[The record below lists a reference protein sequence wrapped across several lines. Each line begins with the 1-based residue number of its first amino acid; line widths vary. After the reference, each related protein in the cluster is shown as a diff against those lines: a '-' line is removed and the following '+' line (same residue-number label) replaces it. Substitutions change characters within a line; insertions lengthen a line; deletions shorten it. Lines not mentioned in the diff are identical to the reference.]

1 MFALF
6 AVTVGTTPLRDL
18 VNMSLYLLL
27 FLLGTVLLAFWVL
40 PALISALAP
49 VGHREVVRELREA
62 VTIRCRD
69 DALRRLAAA
78 GDTGHPRAGRAL
90 RIRDSE
96 RDDTLH
102 WVK

>member
-62 VTIRCRD
+62 VTIAAVTTLSVASLPLVTRATRGLAERCGSATASATTRC
-69 DALRRLAAA
+69 
-78 GDTGHPRAGRAL
+78 TG
-90 RIRDSE
+90 
-96 RDDTLH
+96 
-102 WVK
+102 